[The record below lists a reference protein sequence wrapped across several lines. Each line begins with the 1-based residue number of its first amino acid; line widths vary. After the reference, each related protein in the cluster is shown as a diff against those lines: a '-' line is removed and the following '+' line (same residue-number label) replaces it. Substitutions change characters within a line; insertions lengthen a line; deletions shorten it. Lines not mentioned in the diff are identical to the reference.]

1 MITNRQMRDAMTS
14 FDYTANGEAATQR
27 LAYWLRPL
35 IVAPT
40 FISLVGD
47 LGVGKTAFARAFVQA
62 HCGAATLVPSP
73 SFTLMQHYQADNV
86 TLMHA
91 DLYRLGDADEVYE
104 LGLLEAMDEH
114 ICLVEWADKGGDILP
129 MADLRI
135 ELSMVEGAPDSR
147 HIKLSSNDPS
157 CLQGL
162 EKARQRDQQVEG
174 FLATTPWSAHAA
186 HRAPLAGDASTR
198 RYDRLTQADGAR
210 AVLMDWQAGPDG
222 AAHYDGKPYSQVVH
236 LAEAAPAYLQ
246 INQWLQAHDLSVPNV
261 LASDPEQGLVLLE
274 DLGDTT
280 LAALDKASDKTR
292 DKTNDADLRPVFYAE
307 AVANLVHLHAQDAAD
322 FLADYDGHVQAIESS
337 LFLDW
342 YLPWRGMEVAAEAR
356 ADWMALWQGLG
367 DSLLDGPK
375 VTVLRDFHSPNLLW
389 RHHRQ
394 ARYRVGLIDVQ
405 DALAG
410 HAAYDLVSL
419 LQDARLDVGASQ
431 VEASYQAYINAR
443 LDGDADKARFARAYA
458 IAGAQRNLKIA
469 GIFVRLAQRDAKPAY
484 LDHLPRVLAY
494 IDQNLAHP
502 ALANVVAWL
511 ELHAKAFR
519 A

>member
-27 LAYWLRPL
+27 LANWLRPL
-35 IVAPT
+35 IAAPS
-40 FISLVGD
+40 FISLIGD

-73 SFTLMQHYQADNV
+73 SFTLMQHYETANV
-86 TLMHA
+86 ALLHA
-91 DLYRLGDADEVYE
+91 DLYRLGDASEVYE
-104 LGLLEAMDEH
+104 LGLLEAMDDH
-114 ICLVEWADKGGDILP
+114 ICLVEWADKGGDVLP

-135 ELSMVEGAPDSR
+135 QLNMVEGAPDSR
-147 HIKLSSNDPS
+147 HIKISANHPA
-157 CLQGL
+157 CIQGL

-174 FLATTPWSAHAA
+174 FLATTDWSAHAA
-186 HRAPLAGDASTR
+186 QRALLAGDASTR
-198 RYDRLTQADGAR
+198 RYDRLTQTDGARAGAR

-222 AAHYDGKPYSQVVH
+222 AADYDGMAYSKVVH

-261 LASDPEQGLVLLE
+261 LASDPNQGFVLLE

-280 LAALDKASDKTR
+280 LAALDKAD
-292 DKTNDADLRPVFYAE
+292 DAALKPIFYAE
-307 AVANLVHLHAQDAAD
+307 AVASLVHLHAQEAAD
-322 FLADYDGHVQAIESS
+322 FLADYDGRVQAIESS

-342 YLPWRGMEVAAEAR
+342 YLPWRGIEVDARAR

-367 DSLLDGPK
+367 DSLMVRPK
-375 VTVLRDFHSPNLLW
+375 VTVLRDFHSVNLLW
-389 RHHRQ
+389 RKDRQ

-419 LQDARLDVGASQ
+419 LQDARIDVSASQ
-431 VEASYQAYINAR
+431 ARASYHAYVEARFDHQ
-443 LDGDADKARFARAYA
+443 ADKAAFASAYA

-484 LDHLPRVLAY
+484 LDHLPRILAH
-494 IDQNLAHP
+494 IEQNLAHP
-502 ALANVVAWL
+502 ALSDVLAWL